1 MRTFIIAGLFLFIA
15 GLPSARGEFY
25 KYRDAQGV
33 VRYTYDLAEVP
44 EDQRPEVKTFEEE
57 VPAAQ
62 TTPSEVTKDQERGQD
77 KDGAGIGDESKVD
90 EQRIEDLRQMKK
102 ELDKEFADLMEE
114 KYRLLKE
121 KQKIDKLNKGP
132 DHKAAVAKYNKKVQG
147 LNDKIADHQKR
158 NDAYKKEYEALEK
171 ALKNDKNKGP

>member
-1 MRTFIIAGLFLFIA
+1 MRTFIIAALFLFLA

-57 VPAAQ
+57 TPASQ
-62 TTPSEVTKDQERGQD
+62 TTSSEVTEDQEKGQNP
-77 KDGAGIGDESKVD
+77 DGAGIDDESVVD
-90 EQRIEDLRQMKK
+90 EQRIEEFRQTKK

-121 KQKIDKLNKGP
+121 KQKIKALNKGP
-132 DHKAAVAKYNKKVQG
+132 RQAAVAEYNKKVQE
-147 LNDKIADHQKR
+147 LNKKLSDYQKR
-158 NDAYKKEYEALEK
+158 NDTFKKEYEAFEK
-171 ALKNDKNKGP
+171 ALENDGSKGS